1 MSKRRG
7 LGRGLGALIPGAEV
21 EAPER
26 ESGALR
32 LVRTDA
38 INPNPHQPRSLMDEE
53 ALEELTASIEEHGLI
68 QPLIVHEEEDGR
80 YTLIAG
86 ERRWRASQR
95 AGLTEVPVV
104 VKEASPQAM
113 LELALIENI
122 QRADLNPLEEA
133 TAYRQLIDE
142 FGLTQA
148 QVAQRV
154 GKSRPAVANFVR
166 LLDLPPE
173 VQEAV
178 VLGELSGG
186 HARTLLGLT
195 EAGDQI
201 TLMRTILSKDLSV
214 RQTESIVRT
223 ATQMPP
229 KVQQA
234 LLQGRLSADHAEI
247 LLRLPNPEQQTA
259 MMQTIVNKGLSVQQT
274 AESVEKQL
282 AGVRPRSRKTGKPAP
297 EMVWLESQ
305 FQQSLGTR
313 VNIQKSG
320 EGGKVVIHFYSDEE
334 LQAIYE
340 AIVGE
345 D

>member
-1 MSKRRG
+1 M
-7 LGRGLGALIPGAEV
+7 
-21 EAPER
+21 
-26 ESGALR
+26 
-32 LVRTDA
+32 
-38 INPNPHQPRSLMDEE
+38 
-53 ALEELTASIEEHGLI
+53 I
-68 QPLIVHEEEDGR
+68 QPLIVNEAGDGR

-95 AGLTEVPVV
+95 AGLTEVPIV

-133 TAYRQLIDE
+133 AAYRQLIDE

-166 LLDLPPE
+166 LLDLPPD

-178 VLGELSGG
+178 VGGQISGG

-195 EAGDQI
+195 SAREQVM
-201 TLMRTILSKDLSV
+201 LMRTIMARDLSV
-214 RQTESIVRT
+214 RQTENIVRV
-223 ATQMPP
+223 AEQLAP
-229 KVQQA
+229 KVRQP
-234 LLQGRLSADHAEI
+234 LLQGQLSAEHAQI
-247 LLRLPNPEQQTA
+247 LLRLPTPEQQAA
-259 MMQTIVNKGLSVQQT
+259 MAQTILNKALSVQQT
-274 AESVEKQL
+274 ADSVDKQL
-282 AGVRPRSRKTGKPAP
+282 SGAIPPSRRGAKPAP

-320 EGGKVVIHFYSDEE
+320 EGGRVVIHFYSNEE

-340 AIVGE
+340 AIVRE
-345 D
+345 E